1 MPKHSPRCVG
11 RACQYPPSIQLPTS
25 VALSKN
31 LYNSVNEKFGS
42 LTRHFVAFG
51 LAGLA
56 LGVGYPKRL
65 WVIAAVIV
73 GSSFGLEAMQLLT
86 PDRHGRILDAMVKA
100 LGGCVG
106 VWVSQIGTIILQ
118 SKPGRTS

>member
-1 MPKHSPRCVG
+1 MIRQISSIIGWLTLAFIAYATLSPIEARPVV
-11 RACQYPPSIQLPTS
+11 AANNAQL
-25 VALSKN
+25 
-31 LYNSVNEKFGS
+31 E
-42 LTRHFVAFG
+42 HFVAFG

-73 GSSFGLEAMQLLT
+73 GCSFGLEAMQLLT

-100 LGGCVG
+100 LGGCLG

-118 SKPGRTS
+118 SRPGRTS